1 MLAKGPGVN
10 MSIDIK
16 GTLRLHSEI
25 CFLYSFS
32 IFLDIKGTGGD
43 QSNNATQPDIFS
55 IFLLFQTNKNLHFL
69 GFQ

>member
-10 MSIDIK
+10 MSI
-16 GTLRLHSEI
+16 
-25 CFLYSFS
+25 
-32 IFLDIKGTGGD
+32 DIKGTGGD